1 MHFEVPKAKSI
12 REFGGEYLMIVIS
25 ILTALALEAV
35 VEKFHHSHV
44 AHEASVRIDSEL
56 RSNIE
61 LVKSAMAHN
70 AEREKRLYEVR
81 NQMLAALRQK
91 LDDAAFMARYENEW
105 KSGVQFSL
113 LTPSLRREAWEAAVA
128 SQAATWMT
136 HATLERYANSYAEI
150 RDFSTQAGAGTTL
163 FLDGPRMEDVLTNI
177 DIGAGNPKDIV
188 RTVTQMIHV
197 YNSTN
202 GNLRDLKR
210 VLETA
215 TAAPHA

>member
-1 MHFEVPKAKSI
+1 
-12 REFGGEYLMIVIS
+12 
-25 ILTALALEAV
+25 
-35 VEKFHHSHV
+35 
-44 AHEASVRIDSEL
+44 
-56 RSNIE
+56 
-61 LVKSAMAHN
+61 
-70 AEREKRLYEVR
+70 
-81 NQMLAALRQK
+81 
-91 LDDAAFMARYENEW
+91 
-105 KSGVQFSL
+105 

-136 HATLERYANSYAEI
+136 HATLEKYANCYAEI
-150 RDFSTQAGAGTTL
+150 RDFSAQSGASTTL

-202 GNLRDLKR
+202 GNLRDLKH